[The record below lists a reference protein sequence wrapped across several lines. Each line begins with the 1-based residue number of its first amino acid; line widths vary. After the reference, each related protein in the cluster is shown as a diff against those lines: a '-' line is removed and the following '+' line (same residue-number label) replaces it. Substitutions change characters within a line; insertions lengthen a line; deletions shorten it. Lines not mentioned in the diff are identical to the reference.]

1 MPFKHTFLWILT
13 TYPLFLVWVSTLLF
27 IFSCSW
33 SVKFLCKH
41 SSNNTKEKL
50 SDYTW
55 KYETALVVQLQKD
68 SFKTLVKLICSFMR
82 ECCWDKEWFGVRHV
96 YQTVLLNP
104 LKYPLAAILF
114 GMKVQ
119 HSSPNITH
127 TLLSCRS
134 FFPCHATSSYIHL
147 ISCGFR
153 STVESATLYWT

>member
-82 ECCWDKEWFGVRHV
+82 ECCWDKE
-96 YQTVLLNP
+96 
-104 LKYPLAAILF
+104 AIWYETCLSNCII
-114 GMKVQ
+114 KSIKISI
-119 HSSPNITH
+119 SSNIVWDEGTTFITKHHTH
-127 TLLSCRS
+127 PAFVPFFFSLSCD
-134 FFPCHATSSYIHL
+134 FFLHPFDFMWL
-147 ISCGFR
+147 
-153 STVESATLYWT
+153 